1 MGLFSKLKKVLKKT
15 IRGVGKVIK
24 KVTKP
29 FRKVLRKVLKPIGR
43 VVNKLGFI
51 GTIALG
57 LILPG
62 AGAWIGQWLAGF
74 GPNMASLVG
83 KISTGFSNLI
93 KPFKTVYNSVT
104 EVFKQGFNK
113 VGQMFGFEGPA
124 GMKWQAGGETQF
136 LTDSAGDFILD
147 GAGAKIKMGTTTGK
161 FIADAA
167 IDAATGSV
175 TRAATQGTLT
185 DSISQWVNNIIGP
198 KSKQPSASQ
207 FADVDIPEGFE
218 TQDIYD
224 MRGEGFTTPKASQF
238 ADVDIPKGFETQD
251 IYDMR
256 GEGFTPKESLLT
268 RAGKEFTKG
277 KEWLAKKE
285 IGSTFVSDPNWESPI
300 GTWGQAGK
308 GAQVA
313 ASGYGTYMA
322 FAGGADYEPGFYNP
336 NIDDAQGFLQE
347 SSMYS
352 QTPMDDLYFGGDMGT
367 PQDTFTSL
375 ANKYLSGFGQA
386 VPQGTD
392 PFMFAQQMPG
402 YGYNFNS
409 YVEDSFGGLY
419 G

>member
-43 VVNKLGFI
+43 VVNKLGFV
-51 GTIALG
+51 GTIALS
-57 LILPG
+57 LILPA
-62 AGAWIGQWLAGF
+62 AGTWIGQWLAGF

-224 MRGEGFTTPKASQF
+224 MRGEGFT
-238 ADVDIPKGFETQD
+238 
-251 IYDMR
+251 
-256 GEGFTPKESLLT
+256 PKESLLT
-268 RAGKEFTKG
+268 RVGNKFTAGKEY
-277 KEWLAKKE
+277 LAKKE
-285 IGSTFVSDPNWESPI
+285 IGSTFVSDPKWESPI

>member
-136 LTDSAGDFILD
+136 LTDSTGDFILD

-167 IDAATGSV
+167 VDAATGSV

-198 KSKQPSASQ
+198 KSKQPS
-207 FADVDIPEGFE
+207 
-218 TQDIYD
+218 
-224 MRGEGFTTPKASQF
+224 ASQF

>member
-167 IDAATGSV
+167 VDAATGSV

-198 KSKQPSASQ
+198 KSKQPS
-207 FADVDIPEGFE
+207 
-218 TQDIYD
+218 
-224 MRGEGFTTPKASQF
+224 ASQF

-375 ANKYLSGFGQA
+375 ANKYLSGFGQV
-386 VPQGTD
+386 VPEGTD

>member
-15 IRGVGKVIK
+15 IRGVGKIIK

-43 VVNKLGFI
+43 VVNKLGFV

-62 AGAWIGQWLAGF
+62 ASAWIGQWLAGF

-147 GAGAKIKMGTTTGK
+147 SAGAKIKMGTTTGK

-167 IDAATGSV
+167 VDAATGSV

-224 MRGEGFTTPKASQF
+224 MRGEGFTPK
-238 ADVDIPKGFETQD
+238 K
-251 IYDMR
+251 
-256 GEGFTPKESLLT
+256 SLLT
-268 RAGKEFTKG
+268 RAGDTFTRGKEFISNQ
-277 KEWLAKKE
+277 E
-285 IGSTFVSDPNWESPI
+285 IGGVFSSDPNFESPI
-300 GTWGQAGK
+300 GTYGQAGR
-308 GAQVA
+308 GAQAV

-336 NIDDAQGFLQE
+336 NIGDAQGFLQE
-347 SSMYS
+347 SAMYS
-352 QTPMDDLYFGGDMGT
+352 QTPMDDLYFSGEMGT

-375 ANKYLSGFGQA
+375 ANKYLNAFGQV